1 MRCTLEF
8 SVSGSSHK
16 EVTDAAN
23 KALVTYA
30 SGDKT
35 ILVDASNME
44 INVTQDKNR
53 ENVFHARIF
62 VRINS

>member
-23 KALVTYA
+23 NAFVTYA
-30 SGDKT
+30 SGDET
-35 ILVDASNME
+35 VLVDASNME
-44 INVTQDKNR
+44 IHVTQDTNR
-53 ENVFHARIF
+53 DDVFHARVF

>member
-1 MRCTLEF
+1 MRCTVEF

-30 SGDKT
+30 NGDET
-35 ILVDASNME
+35 ILIDASNME
-44 INVTQDKNR
+44 IHVTQDENR
-53 ENVFHARIF
+53 DNVFHANVF